1 MMSVEELLRHLAQLF
16 ADSQRRWALIGGLA
30 VSVRAKPR
38 FTNDVDV
45 AVAVATDQEAEALIY
60 ALTRQS
66 FRVLFCLEHEGVAR
80 LSTVRL
86 LPPGH
91 DEEGLIVDLLF
102 ASSGIEPELADAAT
116 ELEILPGVA
125 VPVATL
131 GHLIALKV
139 LAMDDATRPQ
149 DRIDI
154 LGLMENVDEQE
165 ITRAQEAI
173 ALITARGFN
182 RSKNLS
188 DRLQPFLTMKKRQR
202 DA

>member
-1 MMSVEELLRHLAQLF
+1 MMAVEDLLRQLAHFF
-16 ADSQRRWALIGGLA
+16 AESQRRWALVGGLA

-45 AVAVATDQEAEALIY
+45 AVAVETDQEAESLIY
-60 ALTRQS
+60 ALTRQGY
-66 FRVLFCLEHEGVAR
+66 RVLVCLEHEGVSR

-86 LPPGH
+86 LPPGQ

-102 ASSGIEPELADAAT
+102 ASSGIEPELAEAAT
-116 ELEILPGVA
+116 ELEVLPSVR

-131 GHLIALKV
+131 GHLLALKV

-154 LGLMENVDEQE
+154 LGLLEQADEQE
-165 ITRAQEAI
+165 IARAREAI
-173 ALITARGFN
+173 AMITARGFN

-188 DRLQPFLTMKKRQR
+188 ERLQPFLAMHKP
-202 DA
+202 

>member
-1 MMSVEELLRHLAQLF
+1 MMAVEELLHQLAQFF
-16 ADSQRRWALIGGLA
+16 AESQRRWALVGGLA

-45 AVAVATDQEAEALIY
+45 AVAVETDQDAESLIY
-60 ALTRQS
+60 TLTRRG
-66 FRVLFCLEHEGVAR
+66 FRVLVCLEHEGVSR

-86 LPPGH
+86 LPPGQ
-91 DEEGLIVDLLF
+91 DADGLVVDLLF
-102 ASSGIEPELADAAT
+102 ASSGIEPELAEAAT
-116 ELEILPGVA
+116 ELEVLPGVP

-131 GHLIALKV
+131 GHLLALKV

-154 LGLMENVDEQE
+154 LGLLEHADSLE
-165 ITRAQEAI
+165 IARAQAAI

-182 RSKNLS
+182 RAKNLS
-188 DRLQPFLTMKKRQR
+188 ERLRPFLAMQKQ
-202 DA
+202 